1 MSQSLFNPPQLSS
14 AGMVAFQSGGL
25 HGDQRLVGDNVPTD
39 PLYGL
44 LGRRRPTERWC
55 CVRLPRC
62 GFWFFPWTPRLVT
75 LAICRGWAS
84 PEGTSNATPFWSRG
98 HASVG
103 GACCWGPPD
112 ETGCLL
118 SYRQLMSGCRRVRY
132 PLTTDALSLSHDVRS
147 LLPRKDSSAWRPLE
161 EFGDSPACDQ

>member
-1 MSQSLFNPPQLSS
+1 MD
-14 AGMVAFQSGGL
+14 AK
-25 HGDQRLVGDNVPTD
+25 VG
-39 PLYGL
+39 Y
-44 LGRRRPTERWC
+44 
-55 CVRLPRC
+55 
-62 GFWFFPWTPRLVT
+62 

-112 ETGCLL
+112 ELGCLL

-132 PLTTDALSLSHDVRS
+132 PLTTDSGMHSLYLTTSARYYPERIGVRGAPWKSLGVIRRATYKGESGFGKASDRVKAKDHHPSEILGEVWWGALSKEGKRLDRCSKVIIGFQSLSQA
-147 LLPRKDSSAWRPLE
+147 L
-161 EFGDSPACDQ
+161 